1 MQTTR
6 GADPAPGATQHHHLR
21 RPFSHS
27 APVRESQQRAP
38 TPSVAPP
45 PTGPGDTKQKAKSAI
60 SWPGLAFLAGAA
72 VVGQLYYLGGGSVE
86 DLKAGGGSD
95 APARK
100 ASSSKPAKKPEPAR
114 KTAPEPAPEA
124 TEEDEDVFQ
133 AAAELLMQDL
143 DPADTK
149 TETTAAESKAE
160 RKERKRAERRAR
172 KEAPDHATTSESSGA
187 SGPAG
192 AARARALAN
201 QGGSDLVKDDEEE
214 GAEALTA
221 AALVT
226 RAFEGA
232 VEVRPIANF
241 KLLALPLVFPTF
253 GFHSPH
259 IFSPRHSPNTQHK
272 PTRSQENKEWSATYK
287 AMVYQ
292 AEEDAKVFKAELSK
306 AIARKDAESRKRTA
320 SLAQEHA
327 SAAENA
333 ASQIG
338 ALANEIERS
347 ERRVAALVSELE
359 RVGADAEAAIETQRA
374 EAEAESARAL
384 EEQAELH
391 RMAIAECLVRERTK
405 RAEVID
411 EVRLKLDGVK
421 EAYDVN
427 GAALRKSHGAVKM
440 SVAVFALAAKAS
452 AGEPFS
458 TELAG
463 IRTVGELLGGDDS
476 ERALVDAVLASIP
489 EAVAKTGVPTAGD
502 LTNRLDDVRRAARHL
517 QLVPSTGGGIVTHLV
532 AYLASWLRVSER
544 GGWGTGNDGSS
555 STGGVEAAL
564 AAANEKVAAGR
575 LDAAAAALEAGTEG
589 TAAARAVAGWVAD
602 ARERQRLEMA
612 VSVLRSHAAA
622 VASSLA

>member
-1 MQTTR
+1 
-6 GADPAPGATQHHHLR
+6 
-21 RPFSHS
+21 
-27 APVRESQQRAP
+27 
-38 TPSVAPP
+38 
-45 PTGPGDTKQKAKSAI
+45 
-60 SWPGLAFLAGAA
+60 
-72 VVGQLYYLGGGSVE
+72 
-86 DLKAGGGSD
+86 
-95 APARK
+95 
-100 ASSSKPAKKPEPAR
+100 
-114 KTAPEPAPEA
+114 
-124 TEEDEDVFQ
+124 
-133 AAAELLMQDL
+133 
-143 DPADTK
+143 
-149 TETTAAESKAE
+149 
-160 RKERKRAERRAR
+160 
-172 KEAPDHATTSESSGA
+172 
-187 SGPAG
+187 
-192 AARARALAN
+192 
-201 QGGSDLVKDDEEE
+201 
-214 GAEALTA
+214 
-221 AALVT
+221 
-226 RAFEGA
+226 
-232 VEVRPIANF
+232 
-241 KLLALPLVFPTF
+241 
-253 GFHSPH
+253 
-259 IFSPRHSPNTQHK
+259 
-272 PTRSQENKEWSATYK
+272 
-287 AMVYQ
+287 MVYQ

-306 AIARKDAESRKRTA
+306 AIARKDAESRKQTA
-320 SLAQEHA
+320 SLTQEHA

-427 GAALRKSHGAVKM
+427 GAALRKSHEAVKM

-452 AGEPFS
+452 AGDPFS
-458 TELAG
+458 AELAG
-463 IRTVGELLGGDDS
+463 IRTVGEGYEPS

-517 QLVPSTGGGIVTHLV
+517 QLVPENGGGIVTHLV
-532 AYLASWLRVSER
+532 AYLASWLRMSER

-555 STGGVEAAL
+555 SSGGVEAAL

>member
-1 MQTTR
+1 VQTTR
-6 GADPAPGATQHHHLR
+6 GADPAPGATHQQHHLR

-72 VVGQLYYLGGGSVE
+72 VVGQLYYFGGGSVE

-100 ASSSKPAKKPEPAR
+100 ASSPTKKTEPAR
-114 KTAPEPAPEA
+114 KTEPAPAPEA

-201 QGGSDLVKDDEEE
+201 QGGSDLVKDEEE
-214 GAEALTA
+214 TGAEALTA

-241 KLLALPLVFPTF
+241 KLLAFSLWFSRPLVFITPHLFTSTLTKHPTQT
-253 GFHSPH
+253 HV
-259 IFSPRHSPNTQHK
+259 
-272 PTRSQENKEWSATYK
+272 RSQENKEWSATYK

-359 RVGADAEAAIETQRA
+359 RVGADAEAAVETQRA

-463 IRTVGELLGGDDS
+463 IRTVGEQLLGGDDS

-517 QLVPSTGGGIVTHLV
+517 QLVPSTWRRDRDAPRGVPRVV
-532 AYLASWLRVSER
+532 AQGER
-544 GGWGTGNDGSS
+544 
-555 STGGVEAAL
+555 AR
-564 AAANEKVAAGR
+564 R
-575 LDAAAAALEAGTEG
+575 LGY
-589 TAAARAVAGWVAD
+589 R
-602 ARERQRLEMA
+602 
-612 VSVLRSHAAA
+612 
-622 VASSLA
+622 

>member
-1 MQTTR
+1 
-6 GADPAPGATQHHHLR
+6 
-21 RPFSHS
+21 
-27 APVRESQQRAP
+27 
-38 TPSVAPP
+38 
-45 PTGPGDTKQKAKSAI
+45 
-60 SWPGLAFLAGAA
+60 
-72 VVGQLYYLGGGSVE
+72 
-86 DLKAGGGSD
+86 
-95 APARK
+95 
-100 ASSSKPAKKPEPAR
+100 
-114 KTAPEPAPEA
+114 
-124 TEEDEDVFQ
+124 
-133 AAAELLMQDL
+133 
-143 DPADTK
+143 
-149 TETTAAESKAE
+149 
-160 RKERKRAERRAR
+160 
-172 KEAPDHATTSESSGA
+172 
-187 SGPAG
+187 
-192 AARARALAN
+192 
-201 QGGSDLVKDDEEE
+201 
-214 GAEALTA
+214 
-221 AALVT
+221 
-226 RAFEGA
+226 
-232 VEVRPIANF
+232 
-241 KLLALPLVFPTF
+241 
-253 GFHSPH
+253 
-259 IFSPRHSPNTQHK
+259 
-272 PTRSQENKEWSATYK
+272 
-287 AMVYQ
+287 MVYQ

-347 ERRVAALVSELE
+347 ERRVAALVAELE

-440 SVAVFALAAKAS
+440 SVAVFALAAKAA

-589 TAAARAVAGWVAD
+589 TAAARAMAGWVAD

>member
-100 ASSSKPAKKPEPAR
+100 ASSPTKKTEPAR
-114 KTAPEPAPEA
+114 KTEPAPAPEA

-347 ERRVAALVSELE
+347 ERRVAALVAELE

-589 TAAARAVAGWVAD
+589 TAAARAMAGWVAD

>member
-1 MQTTR
+1 
-6 GADPAPGATQHHHLR
+6 
-21 RPFSHS
+21 
-27 APVRESQQRAP
+27 
-38 TPSVAPP
+38 
-45 PTGPGDTKQKAKSAI
+45 
-60 SWPGLAFLAGAA
+60 
-72 VVGQLYYLGGGSVE
+72 
-86 DLKAGGGSD
+86 
-95 APARK
+95 
-100 ASSSKPAKKPEPAR
+100 
-114 KTAPEPAPEA
+114 
-124 TEEDEDVFQ
+124 
-133 AAAELLMQDL
+133 
-143 DPADTK
+143 
-149 TETTAAESKAE
+149 
-160 RKERKRAERRAR
+160 
-172 KEAPDHATTSESSGA
+172 
-187 SGPAG
+187 
-192 AARARALAN
+192 
-201 QGGSDLVKDDEEE
+201 
-214 GAEALTA
+214 
-221 AALVT
+221 
-226 RAFEGA
+226 
-232 VEVRPIANF
+232 
-241 KLLALPLVFPTF
+241 
-253 GFHSPH
+253 
-259 IFSPRHSPNTQHK
+259 
-272 PTRSQENKEWSATYK
+272 
-287 AMVYQ
+287 MVYQ

-359 RVGADAEAAIETQRA
+359 RVGADAEAAVETQRA

-463 IRTVGELLGGDDS
+463 IRTVGEQLLGGDDS

-612 VSVLRSHAAA
+612 VSVLRSHAAS

>member
-6 GADPAPGATQHHHLR
+6 GADPAPGATHQQHHLR

-100 ASSSKPAKKPEPAR
+100 ASSPTKKTEPAR
-114 KTAPEPAPEA
+114 KTEPAPAPEA

-201 QGGSDLVKDDEEE
+201 QGGSDLVKDEEEE

-359 RVGADAEAAIETQRA
+359 RVGADAEAAVETQRT
-374 EAEAESARAL
+374 EAEADAARAL

-405 RAEVID
+405 RAEVVD

-463 IRTVGELLGGDDS
+463 IRTVGEQLLGGDDS

>member
-1 MQTTR
+1 
-6 GADPAPGATQHHHLR
+6 
-21 RPFSHS
+21 
-27 APVRESQQRAP
+27 
-38 TPSVAPP
+38 
-45 PTGPGDTKQKAKSAI
+45 
-60 SWPGLAFLAGAA
+60 
-72 VVGQLYYLGGGSVE
+72 
-86 DLKAGGGSD
+86 
-95 APARK
+95 
-100 ASSSKPAKKPEPAR
+100 
-114 KTAPEPAPEA
+114 
-124 TEEDEDVFQ
+124 
-133 AAAELLMQDL
+133 
-143 DPADTK
+143 
-149 TETTAAESKAE
+149 
-160 RKERKRAERRAR
+160 
-172 KEAPDHATTSESSGA
+172 
-187 SGPAG
+187 
-192 AARARALAN
+192 
-201 QGGSDLVKDDEEE
+201 
-214 GAEALTA
+214 
-221 AALVT
+221 
-226 RAFEGA
+226 
-232 VEVRPIANF
+232 
-241 KLLALPLVFPTF
+241 
-253 GFHSPH
+253 
-259 IFSPRHSPNTQHK
+259 
-272 PTRSQENKEWSATYK
+272 
-287 AMVYQ
+287 MVYQ

-359 RVGADAEAAIETQRA
+359 RVGADAEAAVETQRA

-463 IRTVGELLGGDDS
+463 IRTVGEQLLGGDDS

-564 AAANEKVAAGR
+564 AALRANARVRPVA
-575 LDAAAAALEAGTEG
+575 LLT
-589 TAAARAVAGWVAD
+589 
-602 ARERQRLEMA
+602 L
-612 VSVLRSHAAA
+612 H
-622 VASSLA
+622 

>member
-6 GADPAPGATQHHHLR
+6 GADPAPGATRHHHLR

-38 TPSVAPP
+38 TPSVVPP

-60 SWPGLAFLAGAA
+60 SWPGIAFLAGAA
-72 VVGQLYYLGGGSVE
+72 AVGQLYYLGGGSVE

-100 ASSSKPAKKPEPAR
+100 ASSPTKKTEPAR

-192 AARARALAN
+192 AARARSLAN
-201 QGGSDLVKDDEEE
+201 QGGSDLVKDEEE
-214 GAEALTA
+214 TGAEALTA

-232 VEVRPIANF
+232 VEVRRIANF
-241 KLLALPLVFPTF
+241 KLLAFSLWFPDLWF
-253 GFHSPH
+253 SSPH
-259 IFSPRHSPNTQHK
+259 ISSPRYLPNTQRK

-306 AIARKDAESRKRTA
+306 AIARKDAESRKQTA

-359 RVGADAEAAIETQRA
+359 RAGADAEAAVETQRT